1 MTYVW
6 SGALHMPMV
15 TWRRIMVAGGVPE
28 CEWRGCTGWL
38 NFDVGA
44 PVDSGVTDNPVSNTF
59 VVRRHLAA

>member
-1 MTYVW
+1 
-6 SGALHMPMV
+6 MPMV